1 MTDAVAEVE
10 RAMIAIRRSQ
20 QRRALG
26 RIAKARGRGAHDP
39 VHELLD
45 VVEELGERGEPST
58 VTALSTAMGV
68 DQPRASRLASRAVEQ
83 GLLRREADQSDGR
96 RAVLLPTEQGQAL
109 LDEMHEFRRAVFAE
123 VMTDWP
129 EEDRA
134 AFGRLLTAF
143 VRRYGELGRIE
154 SP

>member
-26 RIAKARGRGAHDP
+26 RIAKARGRGAHDA

-45 VVEELGERGEPST
+45 VVEELGEQGEPCT

-68 DQPRASRLASRAVEQ
+68 DQPRASRLVARAVEQ
-83 GLLRREADQSDGR
+83 GLLRREADQQDGR
-96 RAVLLPTEQGQAL
+96 RAVLVPTEAGQAQ
-109 LDEMHEFRRAVFAE
+109 LDELHDFRRAVFAE
-123 VMTDWP
+123 VMADWP
-129 EEDRA
+129 EDDRET
-134 AFGRLLTAF
+134 FGRLLTAF
-143 VRRYGELGRIE
+143 VRGYGGLG
-154 SP
+154 